1 MITDKEY
8 LEKLITVTKEAAL
21 CILNEEKVVIQWPEL
36 LNELQLIE
44 KTKNLKEIARKE
56 YSILDIMNKLKI
68 SGILEQYEKVLE
80 VIHLEDS
87 IVPAGVQQALD
98 EERVKHNGE
107 IWIIHKSDKDPFPSN
122 PHAHN
127 YEKRLKMDLG
137 SGELYK
143 EREGVS
149 P

>member
-1 MITDKEY
+1 M
-8 LEKLITVTKEAAL
+8 
-21 CILNEEKVVIQWPEL
+21 
-36 LNELQLIE
+36 
-44 KTKNLKEIARKE
+44 
-56 YSILDIMNKLKI
+56 SKLKI

-80 VIHLEDS
+80 VIHLKDS

-107 IWIIHKSDKDPFPSN
+107 IWTIHKSDKDPFPSN

-137 SGELYK
+137 SGELYNGLK
-143 EREGVS
+143 KVGKIDKNSFIAFRAKIRNVTLPELAI
-149 P
+149 